1 MEGGGY
7 RSCASSGI
15 MPGVIM
21 ENGAHTNHDRQLNG
35 AAGGGNSA
43 PDKAKPRPDPQEN
56 DVRTSSD
63 MAKTGGVNL
72 PVTGGNLIPSD
83 LQAQMNQLPPEIEH
97 IVFGC
102 VSLSK
107 ILERLSVQTYSQLSQ
122 KIQELAQMPLPT
134 PKPYI
139 NGNAPQGIEDDKDA
153 ANILKKQRLLQFA
166 EAKHAEWVKALVIA
180 NWSRR
185 AHEVGKLIDLHVYLR
200 QQKLLYLGAVDD
212 MSWMKRD
219 LTKARLRSPD
229 LKTAVA
235 VLSTGKAS
243 WMPDLGHKPIPLL
256 TPRELLKSLEDV
268 NTALSIRL
276 LTTEHDNIPAHF
288 ETYRIHSG
296 RVTFQVPDEFEVD
309 LTIASED
316 PESMFWFID
325 FRFLFTPTISQI
337 PKPLLDV
344 IESRVNTTLEK
355 DGLCGCYKLLHEFVL
370 THKINEY
377 RKQTLQLAGG
387 KWIHGLRTEQLNRT
401 LSVQYW
407 VGKPGL
413 KSWLLLGVR
422 SGRLEPGQVQPKAR
436 SFLSMRWFRDGK
448 EVKDFEV
455 AFDSVNLSAESWLR
469 KVTAMHSSYLLTEIL
484 LKLKTRPLFKRGDA
498 TLSLSTSSIDP
509 LKCSL
514 EIQISN
520 DKNIRLG
527 IEPTTGRLFITPAS
541 QYSKLALESY
551 LPRATDP
558 INQVPQLIDQLRCR
572 SALHNIH
579 AHALTLGW
587 QRFSHDVSPSV
598 LKERTSPLALIWNW
612 FRRPEWDRSWSLV
625 VSVSM
630 SGERWWL
637 LET

>member
-1 MEGGGY
+1 
-7 RSCASSGI
+7 

-21 ENGAHTNHDRQLNG
+21 ENGGNTNHDRQMNG
-35 AAGGGNSA
+35 VTGGGNTAS
-43 PDKAKPRPDPQEN
+43 DRTKPRPDLQSN
-56 DVRTSSD
+56 DVPIISD
-63 MAKTGGVNL
+63 MAKAGGSNL
-72 PVTGGNLIPSD
+72 PLAGVTAIPSD

-134 PKPYI
+134 PKPYV
-139 NGNAPQGIEDDKDA
+139 NGNAVQGVEDDKDV

-185 AHEVGKLIDLHVYLR
+185 AHEVGKLIDLQVYLR
-200 QQKLLYLGAVDD
+200 QQKMLYLGAVDD
-212 MSWMKRD
+212 MSWLKRD
-219 LTKARLRSPD
+219 LTQARLRSPD

-243 WMPDLGHKPIPLL
+243 WMPDLGHKPIPPL

-268 NTALSIRL
+268 NTALSVRL
-276 LTTEHDNIPAHF
+276 LTTEHDNIPAQF
-288 ETYRIHSG
+288 ESYKIHSG
-296 RVTFQVPDEFEVD
+296 RVTFQVPGEFEID
-309 LTIASED
+309 LTVASED

-325 FRFLFTPTISQI
+325 FRFLFTPTICEI

-344 IESRVNTTLEK
+344 IEARVNTTLEK
-355 DGLCGCYKLLHEFVL
+355 DGLPGCYRLLHEFIL

-387 KWIHGLRTEQLNRT
+387 KWIHGLKTEQLNRT
-401 LSVQYW
+401 LSIQYW
-407 VGKPGL
+407 AGKPGP

-422 SGRLEPGQVQPKAR
+422 SGRIETGQVQPKAT
-436 SFLSMRWFRDGK
+436 SYLSMRWFRDGK

-455 AFDSVNLSAESWLR
+455 SFDSVKLSAEMWLR
-469 KVTAMHSSYLLTEIL
+469 KITAMHSSYLLTQIL
-484 LKLKTRPLFKRGDA
+484 LKLKSRPLFRRGDA
-498 TLSLSTSSIDP
+498 TLSLRTSSIDP

-514 EIQISN
+514 EIQVSN
-520 DKNIRLG
+520 EKRIRLG

-541 QYSKLALESY
+541 VYSTLALESY

-572 SALHNIH
+572 LALQNIH
-579 AHALTLGW
+579 NHALTLGW
-587 QRFSHDVSPSV
+587 QRIPQEVPSSV
-598 LKERTSPLALIWNW
+598 LKEKTSPDALFWSW
-612 FRRPEWDRSWSLV
+612 FRRPEWNKSWSLV